1 MQRRSARLASREK
14 HSNRTEES
22 QSTVGLPM
30 IKSSGRYKPLSTNMP
45 AKLLLPM
52 RQSEPKKYFYFDS
65 EDEYIRK

>member
-1 MQRRSARLASREK
+1 
-14 HSNRTEES
+14 
-22 QSTVGLPM
+22 M